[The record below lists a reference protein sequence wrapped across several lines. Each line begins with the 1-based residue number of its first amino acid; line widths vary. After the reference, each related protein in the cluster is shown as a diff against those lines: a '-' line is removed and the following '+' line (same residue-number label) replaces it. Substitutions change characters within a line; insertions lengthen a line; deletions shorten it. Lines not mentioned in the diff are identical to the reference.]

1 MRASPLFPWRRL
13 LGLVLVSGVLGSA
26 QAREDGA
33 DPSVTVEKMAQS
45 FVINADGSYVQDYES
60 VMRINEERGIRSRA
74 QQPVS
79 YNRSLDTLE
88 IVEAFTQKPDG
99 RKVAVS
105 AEQIKEQQERASA
118 DSPMFQDSRIK
129 VVIFPEVAVGDRL
142 TLRYRLV
149 RKTALFP
156 GEFIDSA
163 SPSLYPM
170 EQFNLTYDLP
180 ADKPLYVDAKG
191 FNTSTPAAA
200 PGRKVYRWDY
210 VPAEK
215 TRPEQ
220 GAVAYMDYGQH
231 LAVSTFPSYRALA
244 KAYDARATVEVT
256 PAITALA
263 NQLTANLPTPR
274 AKALVLSD
282 WVRRNIR
289 YVAVYINAGG
299 VVPHAAQSVLEN
311 RYGDCKDHVALLE
324 ALLKAVAIE
333 STPALI
339 SYGSAYTL
347 PKVAALSPINHAIT
361 YIPSLDLFLDSTA
374 TGTAAGYL
382 PNPDLDKPVLLT
394 RTGEMG
400 HTPATQV
407 GKESN
412 ELVFKVDDSGAADFT
427 LAKRLEGWRAE
438 FARAW
443 IKSMKPAD
451 RDLMIQKILHGYGQ
465 AGSGTLQTDA
475 LESDAPSFN
484 AMMVGRTDNLVNVPG
499 PIGVPALSS
508 LGGGIA
514 QEVFGF
520 AVEKDRTQAFTCI
533 SGETRETARFE
544 FPKTL
549 NILAVPKAVSLKGAG
564 FEYSATYSREG
575 NTVLISRTARFAHP
589 QAVCSAELFAQMK
602 PVIQAMANDLK
613 SQIIVQTL

>member
-26 QAREDGA
+26 QARDDGA

-163 SPSLYPM
+163 LPSLYPM

-191 FNTSTPAAA
+191 FNASTPAAA

-244 KAYDARATVEVT
+244 KAYDARANVEVT

>member
-1 MRASPLFPWRRL
+1 

-26 QAREDGA
+26 QARDDGA

-191 FNTSTPAAA
+191 FNASTPAAA

-427 LAKRLEGWRAE
+427 LVKRLEGWRAE

>member
-26 QAREDGA
+26 QARDEGA

-118 DSPMFQDSRIK
+118 DSPMFQDSRVK

-191 FNTSTPAAA
+191 FNASTPAAA

-333 STPALI
+333 SSPALI

-400 HTPATQV
+400 HTPATQA

-475 LESDAPSFN
+475 LDSDAPSFN

-613 SQIIVQTL
+613 SQIVVQTL

>member
-1 MRASPLFPWRRL
+1 

-191 FNTSTPAAA
+191 FNASTPAAA

-520 AVEKDRTQAFTCI
+520 AVEKDRTQTFTCI

>member
-26 QAREDGA
+26 QARDEGA

-118 DSPMFQDSRIK
+118 DSPMFQDSRVK

-191 FNTSTPAAA
+191 FNASTPAAA

-400 HTPATQV
+400 HTPATQA

-465 AGSGTLQTDA
+465 AGSGALQTDA
-475 LESDAPSFN
+475 LDSDAPSFN

-514 QEVFGF
+514 QQVFGF

>member
-1 MRASPLFPWRRL
+1 

-26 QAREDGA
+26 QARDEGA

-99 RKVAVS
+99 RKVVVS

-118 DSPMFQDSRIK
+118 DSPMFQDSRVK

-191 FNTSTPAAA
+191 FNASTPAAA

-361 YIPSLDLFLDSTA
+361 YIPILDLFLDSTA

-400 HTPATQV
+400 HTPATQA

-475 LESDAPSFN
+475 LDSDAPSFN

-602 PVIQAMANDLK
+602 PVIRAMANDLK

>member
-26 QAREDGA
+26 QARDEGA

-99 RKVAVS
+99 RKVVVS

-118 DSPMFQDSRIK
+118 DSPMFQDSRVK

-191 FNTSTPAAA
+191 FNASTPAAA

-361 YIPSLDLFLDSTA
+361 YIPILDLFLDSTA

-400 HTPATQV
+400 HTPATQA

-475 LESDAPSFN
+475 LDSDAPSFN

-602 PVIQAMANDLK
+602 PVIRAMANDLK

>member
-26 QAREDGA
+26 QARDDGA
-33 DPSVTVEKMAQS
+33 DHSVTVEKMAQS

-191 FNTSTPAAA
+191 FNASTPAAA
-200 PGRKVYRWDY
+200 PGRKVYGWDY

-215 TRPEQ
+215 NRPEQ

-400 HTPATQV
+400 HTPATQS

-475 LESDAPSFN
+475 LDSDAPSFN

-602 PVIQAMANDLK
+602 PVIRAMANDLK

>member
-26 QAREDGA
+26 QAGDDGA
-33 DPSVTVEKMAQS
+33 DHSVTVEKMAQS

-118 DSPMFQDSRIK
+118 DSPMFQDSRVK

-180 ADKPLYVDAKG
+180 ADNPLYVDAKG
-191 FNTSTPAAA
+191 FNASTPAAA

-215 TRPEQ
+215 NRPEQ

-256 PAITALA
+256 PAISALA

-299 VVPHAAQSVLEN
+299 VVPHAAQSVLDN

-374 TGTAAGYL
+374 IGTAAGYL

-400 HTPATQV
+400 HTPASQA

-412 ELVFKVDDSGAADFT
+412 ELVFKVDDSGTADFT

-475 LESDAPSFN
+475 LDSDAPSFN

>member
-1 MRASPLFPWRRL
+1 
-13 LGLVLVSGVLGSA
+13 
-26 QAREDGA
+26 
-33 DPSVTVEKMAQS
+33 
-45 FVINADGSYVQDYES
+45 
-60 VMRINEERGIRSRA
+60 
-74 QQPVS
+74 
-79 YNRSLDTLE
+79 
-88 IVEAFTQKPDG
+88 
-99 RKVAVS
+99 
-105 AEQIKEQQERASA
+105 
-118 DSPMFQDSRIK
+118 
-129 VVIFPEVAVGDRL
+129 VIFPEVAVGDRL

-191 FNTSTPAAA
+191 FNASTPAAA

-215 TRPEQ
+215 TRAEQ

-231 LAVSTFPSYRALA
+231 LAVSTFPSYQALA

-256 PAITALA
+256 PTITALA

-299 VVPHAAQSVLEN
+299 VVPHAAQSVLDN

-333 STPALI
+333 SSPALI

-382 PNPDLDKPVLLT
+382 PNLDLDKPVLLT

-400 HTPATQV
+400 HTPATQA

-475 LESDAPSFN
+475 LDSDAPSFN
-484 AMMVGRTDNLVNVPG
+484 AMMVGRTDNLVSVPG